1 MPISYQE
8 ALKIIQTHIEP
19 LHTQQTLPLL
29 KAVNRI
35 ASNDIFAK
43 FALPKHPMSLKEG
56 YGIAY
61 DLNTTFYTLLNP
73 PYPTPIPLG
82 YGVRLSTG
90 ESIPEGADTIIA
102 EEDVLLEQEDR
113 IKIPLHVTQAQ
124 HIKKEGEDITK
135 GELLLKK
142 YERISAQKITALS
155 AQGIS
160 KVKAVQKLTISIL
173 SIGSQLAS
181 GEIHNS
187 NAMSLAARVIELG
200 GNVGEIVICE
210 EDETKILKAL
220 HTLVHKADCIIT
232 TGALS
237 RHDAMCHL
245 LETKTLLPLFHQV
258 RITPAKPTSLT
269 LFENRPIL
277 HLPGLP
283 LGCMLG
289 FEMIGVPLLRHLG
302 HQLCIIPDFI
312 TCINQK
318 RITCK
323 DNSMSAIP
331 GYSDGRNFVCAPYYE
346 AGRLNIL
353 SQCNGYMLVEDK
365 EMIEEGEEI
374 PFFFF
379 THPPVS

>member
-8 ALKIIQTHIEP
+8 ALQIIQTQIQP
-19 LHTQQTLPLL
+19 LHVNQTLPLL
-29 KAVNRI
+29 KAINRI
-35 ASNDIFAK
+35 SSSDVYAK

-56 YGIAY
+56 YGIAFE
-61 DLNTTFYTLLNP
+61 LHTMTYTLLNP

-102 EEDVLLEQEDR
+102 EEDVLLDQNEC
-113 IKIPLHVTQAQ
+113 IKIPLHVSQSQ
-124 HIKKEGEDITK
+124 HIKKEGEDIAK

-155 AQGIS
+155 AQGIA
-160 KVKAVQKLTISIL
+160 KVQAVQKPTVSIL

-187 NAMSLAARVIELG
+187 NAMSLAARVVELG
-200 GNVGEIVICE
+200 GKVGEIVICE
-210 EDETKILKAL
+210 EDDATILKAL
-220 HTLVHKADCIIT
+220 QEFVGKADCVIT

-237 RHDAMCHL
+237 RHDAMRHL
-245 LETKTLLPLFHQV
+245 LETKALQPLFHQV
-258 RITPAKPTSLT
+258 RITPAKPSALT
-269 LFENRPIL
+269 LFENTPIL

-289 FEMIGVPLLRHLG
+289 FEMLGVPLLRHLQ
-302 HQLCIIPDFI
+302 HRPCIIPDFI

-318 RITCK
+318 RLTCK

-331 GYSDGRNFVCAPYYE
+331 GYSDGRHFVCAPYYE

-353 SQCNGYMLVEDK
+353 SQCNGYTLSEGK
-365 EMIEEGEEI
+365 ESIEEGEEI
-374 PFFFF
+374 PFFYF

>member
-1 MPISYQE
+1 MSISYQE
-8 ALKIIQTHIEP
+8 ALQIIQTHIKP
-19 LHTQQTLPLL
+19 LHVAQTLPLL
-29 KAVNRI
+29 KAINRI
-35 ASNDIFAK
+35 ASSDVYAK

-56 YGIAY
+56 YGIAFEP
-61 DLNTTFYTLLNP
+61 NTVMYTLLNP

-90 ESIPEGADTIIA
+90 ESIPQGADTIIA
-102 EEDVLLEQEDR
+102 EEDVLFDKEDS

-124 HIKKEGEDITK
+124 HVKKEGEDIEK

-155 AQGIS
+155 SQGIS
-160 KVKAVQKLTISIL
+160 NVKAFQKLTISIL
-173 SIGSQLAS
+173 SIGTQLAT

-200 GNVGEIVICE
+200 GKVDEIVISE
-210 EDETKILKAL
+210 EDEAKILEKL
-220 HTLVHKADCIIT
+220 KRLIQKADCVIT

-237 RHDAMCHL
+237 RHDAMRHL
-245 LETKTLLPLFHQV
+245 LETKTVTPLFHHV
-258 RITPAKPTSLT
+258 RIAPAKPSALT
-269 LFENRPIL
+269 LFENKPIL

-289 FEMIGVPLLRHLG
+289 FEMIGVPLLRHLA

-323 DNSMSAIP
+323 DNCMSAIP
-331 GYSDGRNFVCAPYYE
+331 GYSDGRSFVNAPYYE

-353 SQCNGYMLVEDK
+353 SKCNGYTLVEDK
-365 EMIEEGEEI
+365 EVIEEGEEI
-374 PFFFF
+374 PFFYF

>member
-8 ALKIIQTHIEP
+8 ALQIIQTQIKP
-19 LHTQQTLPLL
+19 LHVTQTLPLL
-29 KAVNRI
+29 KAINRI
-35 ASNDIFAK
+35 ASSDVYAK

-56 YGIAY
+56 YGIAFEPSTA
-61 DLNTTFYTLLNP
+61 LYTLLNP

-90 ESIPEGADTIIA
+90 ESIPQGADTIIA
-102 EEDVLLEQEDR
+102 EEDVLLEHEDS

-124 HIKKEGEDITK
+124 HIKKEGEDIAK

-142 YERISAQKITALS
+142 CDRISAQKITALS

-160 KVKAVQKLTISIL
+160 TVKAFQKLTVSIL

-200 GNVGEIVICE
+200 GKVGEIVICE

-220 HTLVHKADCIIT
+220 QTLVHKADCVIT

-237 RHDAMCHL
+237 RHDAMRHL

-258 RITPAKPTSLT
+258 RITPAKPSALT

-331 GYSDGRNFVCAPYYE
+331 GYSDGKNFVCAPYYE

-353 SQCNGYMLVEDK
+353 SQCNGYTLVEDK
-365 EMIEEGEEI
+365 ESIEEGEEI
-374 PFFFF
+374 PFFYF